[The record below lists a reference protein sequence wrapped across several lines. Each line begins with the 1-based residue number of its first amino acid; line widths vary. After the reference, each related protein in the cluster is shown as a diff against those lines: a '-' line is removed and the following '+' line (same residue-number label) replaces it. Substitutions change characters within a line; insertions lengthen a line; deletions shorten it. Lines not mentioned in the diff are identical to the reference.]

1 MTWPLHEAAG
11 DAILMCPPAALL
23 QMFIAHLKDS
33 TPQANGQSDLRH
45 LFAYDPSRTKHLLEF
60 TQAVMRHPGP
70 LSPGER
76 ELVAAMTSRD
86 NQCLF

>member
-1 MTWPLHEAAG
+1 
-11 DAILMCPPAALL
+11 
-23 QMFIAHLKDS
+23 MFIRHLKDA

-45 LFAYDPSRTKHLLEF
+45 LFAYAPDRTQHLLQF
-60 TQAVMRHPGP
+60 TEAVMRAPGP

-76 ELVAAMTSRD
+76 ELLAAMTSRE